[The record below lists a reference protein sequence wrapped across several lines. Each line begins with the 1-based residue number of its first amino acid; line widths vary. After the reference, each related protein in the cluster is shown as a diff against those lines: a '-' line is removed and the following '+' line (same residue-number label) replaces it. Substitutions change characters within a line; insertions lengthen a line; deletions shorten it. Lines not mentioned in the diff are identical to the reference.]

1 MATPGLETNGNWTTS
16 KYEAIDTTSTS
27 NWGLM
32 YRSGAHLN
40 GRVEVLANELKEILN
55 DKTIE
60 LDNPTTLAKL
70 SSLNGHYNSARQAQ
84 SNLMKSIKDTS
95 QAIIRNM

>member
-1 MATPGLETNGNWTTS
+1 MPTPGLETNGNWTTS
-16 KYEAIDTTSTS
+16 KYETIDTTSTS

-40 GRVEVLANELKEILN
+40 GRVEELANELQQILG
-55 DKTIE
+55 DPKTE
-60 LDNPTTLAKL
+60 LDNPTVLAKL

-84 SNLMKSIKDTS
+84 SNLMKSVKDTS